1 MTLPRDARVVII
13 GGGAVG
19 ASALYHLALKGWTDV
34 VLIEKDELTAGST
47 WHAAGNCPTFSA
59 SWAVMNMQRYSTEL
73 YRDLGTRVDYP
84 MNYHVTGSL
93 RLGHSMERMK
103 EFEHVRG
110 MGRYQGIDIELC
122 TLSDLK
128 NHYPFLET
136 HDLEGGLYDPTDGDI
151 DPAQLTQALA
161 KGARDLGAHI
171 ERFCPATGATWS
183 PSKKQWTIHTQKG
196 NITCEFVV
204 NAAGYRAQEV
214 GRWFGRS
221 VPMMTMSHQY
231 LLTEPVPELENWIK
245 EKGGKLPLLRDV
257 DSSYYLRQEK
267 SGFNLG
273 PYENPCR
280 GHWMT
285 ADDPMPDDFSF
296 QLWEDDLERIEWY
309 IEDAMA
315 RVPLLGSSGV
325 SKVING
331 PIPYTPDGHP
341 LIGPMPGVPNAFEAA
356 VFTFGIA
363 QSGGAGKVLAEWVT
377 SGETE
382 WDMWAVDPRRF
393 GDWCD
398 QDYCNQKGMEVYGH
412 EYAMHFP
419 THEWPAG
426 RNKRLS
432 ANDAAVR
439 RVGGVMGVYGGWE
452 RANWFAKIEDDV
464 TENAAKT
471 WSRSGPWERRVR
483 EEVEAVRD
491 YCGVL
496 DLPGFS
502 RFHVHG
508 KGARAWL
515 NSLITGYLPKPGRIG
530 LVYFATSKGKILT
543 EMSAIAHAE
552 DDYTLITAAAAE
564 NHDFEV
570 LWRANPPTGV
580 SIGNLTSEYNT
591 LIVAGPSSR
600 SVLEAA
606 GFIGNLDSPWLSH
619 HEAKFSGQACR
630 LVRVSFA
637 GELGWEVHTQGEALS
652 QAVYDRILKAGAKPF
667 GMYALNSMRIEKGY
681 RAWKGDLSIDYTLFE
696 GGLGRFVKLNKIS
709 DFVGKAALA
718 NELQQGSAKGFVTL
732 LVDGGNYDAP
742 YMSTIWSGDEVVGEV
757 TSSTFGYRTGKHIA
771 LGVVKKGFDF
781 AGAKL
786 SIEIFGQRHKA
797 VVHNCQSVWD
807 PENVR
812 LTT

>member
-1 MTLPRDARVVII
+1 
-13 GGGAVG
+13 
-19 ASALYHLALKGWTDV
+19 
-34 VLIEKDELTAGST
+34 
-47 WHAAGNCPTFSA
+47 
-59 SWAVMNMQRYSTEL
+59 
-73 YRDLGTRVDYP
+73 
-84 MNYHVTGSL
+84 
-93 RLGHSMERMK
+93 
-103 EFEHVRG
+103 
-110 MGRYQGIDIELC
+110 
-122 TLSDLK
+122 
-128 NHYPFLET
+128 
-136 HDLEGGLYDPTDGDI
+136 
-151 DPAQLTQALA
+151 
-161 KGARDLGAHI
+161 
-171 ERFCPATGATWS
+171 
-183 PSKKQWTIHTQKG
+183 
-196 NITCEFVV
+196 
-204 NAAGYRAQEV
+204 
-214 GRWFGRS
+214 
-221 VPMMTMSHQY
+221 
-231 LLTEPVPELENWIK
+231 
-245 EKGGKLPLLRDV
+245 
-257 DSSYYLRQEK
+257 
-267 SGFNLG
+267 
-273 PYENPCR
+273 
-280 GHWMT
+280 
-285 ADDPMPDDFSF
+285 
-296 QLWEDDLERIEWY
+296 
-309 IEDAMA
+309 
-315 RVPLLGSSGV
+315 
-325 SKVING
+325 
-331 PIPYTPDGHP
+331 
-341 LIGPMPGVPNAFEAA
+341 
-356 VFTFGIA
+356 
-363 QSGGAGKVLAEWVT
+363 
-377 SGETE
+377 
-382 WDMWAVDPRRF
+382 
-393 GDWCD
+393 
-398 QDYCNQKGMEVYGH
+398 
-412 EYAMHFP
+412 
-419 THEWPAG
+419 
-426 RNKRLS
+426 
-432 ANDAAVR
+432 
-439 RVGGVMGVYGGWE
+439 MGVYGGWE

-652 QAVYDRILKAGAKPF
+652 QAVYDSILKAGAKPF